1 MSGRPTVPPGA
12 GTLRPYHVP
21 EPVRA
26 TLPNGLSVVA
36 AQHATTPLVTV
47 RAVFDAGSIREDAS
61 SAGLADLAIESL
73 DTGAAGRTGDELAWE
88 LERLGIEL
96 ETEAGYDA
104 AFLGATVAVERL
116 GPALARIAEVIRS
129 PDYPAAEVERLR
141 GEQLAEILQRRKD
154 PRALANDMILRFLY
168 PGEHAYGRPLLGL
181 PDRVRELTR
190 ERVAGFHERCVR
202 PGRTALVLVGAIPPQ
217 QAIDAVAS
225 CLGDWSAQGAWGAP
239 PSAAASPDTTSVHL
253 VDRPGA
259 VQSEIRVAHFGVDRK
274 HPDYYAI
281 RVMNSILGG
290 AFTSR
295 LNLSLREKHGFTYG
309 VRSGFAFRRA
319 PGPFVIQTAVATEV
333 TTKAVEE
340 IVREV
345 RRMHDAG
352 ATDTEV
358 DDARDYLA
366 GVVPL
371 EFQTTEQVS
380 ARFADL
386 VLYDLPDDYYAD
398 HRAGFEAVTTADV
411 GRVARE
417 HLKPDAM
424 TLCVV
429 GDSGAIRG
437 DLEAN
442 GLGEVRV
449 HAIPGDIGAAT

>member
-1 MSGRPTVPPGA
+1 MSARPTSPPGA

-21 EPVRA
+21 QPVRA
-26 TLPNGLSVVA
+26 TLPNGVTVVA

-47 RAVFDAGSIREDAS
+47 RALFDAGAIRENAS
-61 SAGLADLAIESL
+61 HAGLADLAIEAL

-88 LERLGIEL
+88 FERLGIEL

-116 GPALARIAEVIRS
+116 APALARIAEVIRS
-129 PDYPAAEVERLR
+129 PDYPAAEVDRLR
-141 GEQLAEILQRRKD
+141 GEQLAEILQRRKE
-154 PRALANDMILRFLY
+154 PRALASDMILRFLY
-168 PGEHAYGRPLLGL
+168 RGDHAYGRPLLGL
-181 PDRVRELTR
+181 PARVRELTR
-190 ERVAGFHERCVR
+190 DQVADFHNRSVK
-202 PGRTALVLVGAIPPQ
+202 PGRTGLVLVGAIPPE
-217 QAIDAVAS
+217 QAIQAVS
-225 CLGDWSAQGAWGAP
+225 DCFGGWSAEGAWDGP
-239 PSAAASPDTTSVHL
+239 PPVAESPDATSVHL

-259 VQSEIRVAHFGVDRK
+259 VQSEIRVAHVGVDRR

-333 TTKAVEE
+333 TTRAVEE

-345 RRMHDAG
+345 RLMHDAG
-352 ATDTEV
+352 ATDVEV

-386 VLYDLPDDYYAD
+386 VLYDLADDYYAT

-411 GRVARE
+411 VRVARE
-417 HLKPDAM
+417 HLKPDAL

-429 GDSGAIRG
+429 GDASAIRS
-437 DLEAN
+437 DLEAT
-442 GLGEVRV
+442 GFGEVEV
-449 HAIPGDIGAAT
+449 HAIPGDNGAA